1 MKAYLLSVNP
11 QADVTVYPLHAPKG
25 KTDMIRIKIPGTR
38 GKSKGMDSPVEM
50 AQVNAE
56 EVSDELDAIV
66 SVDTTKGNRIINHR
80 GIAVSNTVKE
90 GYILRCSEDLLNIM
104 ERVTVR

>member
-56 EVSDELDAIV
+56 EVSDELDGDCIGGYY
-66 SVDTTKGNRIINHR
+66 KRK
-80 GIAVSNTVKE
+80 SNYQSSRYRSFNYCK
-90 GYILRCSEDLLNIM
+90 R
-104 ERVTVR
+104 RVYFKM